1 MKNSFVEKLKKRWGV
16 NSAWDV
22 FIILLVFACT
32 GFTIVYIKRLFGI
45 NIETPFLHRI
55 AFYVFVLLIYQIIL
69 LVYGF
74 LFGKY
79 LFFLNFEKRMFQRII
94 NFFKKENGNKS

>member
-1 MKNSFVEKLKKRWGV
+1 MKNSFIDKLKERWGV
-16 NSAWDV
+16 KSSWDV

-45 NIETPFLHRI
+45 TIETPILHRI
-55 AFYVFVLLIYQIIL
+55 GFYVFVLLIYQIIL

-74 LFGKY
+74 VFGKY
-79 LFFLNFEKRMFQRII
+79 LFFLNFEKRMFRRII
-94 NFFKKENGNKS
+94 YFFKKENGNKP